1 MSEPEDTDNHAP
13 STEAILNEA
22 QRRIQERMQQEIPP
36 GQRTLVEKLNR
47 FVFWLARHWL
57 ALFNTLTALFLGGA
71 ILAPVFF
78 KIGMPTLANM
88 LYAAYR
94 PLCHQYPFRSWFLFG
109 PQLAYPLTTPIS
121 VIEMNALRLFTGDAA
136 TGYKVALCQRDVA
149 IYGCLLLGGL
159 AYAGLRRK
167 QEIPPWP
174 MWRYFIFGIMPMM
187 LDGGIQ
193 WLSYVAWVLFPG
205 LIPVPFETTP
215 LMRTLT
221 GALFGLGLVATAY
234 PYLNEYF
241 EDVYH
246 TLERKL
252 NTTNSPLEATL

>member
-1 MSEPEDTDNHAP
+1 
-13 STEAILNEA
+13 
-22 QRRIQERMQQEIPP
+22 
-36 GQRTLVEKLNR
+36 
-47 FVFWLARHWL
+47 
-57 ALFNTLTALFLGGA
+57 
-71 ILAPVFF
+71 
-78 KIGMPTLANM
+78 
-88 LYAAYR
+88 
-94 PLCHQYPFRSWFLFG
+94 
-109 PQLAYPLTTPIS
+109 
-121 VIEMNALRLFTGDAA
+121 
-136 TGYKVALCQRDVA
+136 
-149 IYGCLLLGGL
+149 
-159 AYAGLRRK
+159 
-167 QEIPPWP
+167 
-174 MWRYFIFGIMPMM
+174 M